1 MRRIC
6 MPRIELAEL
15 AAEIPENW
23 NVQGMLTLTL
33 PSSDPNVKP
42 NVILTK
48 EYLPKEVDLVSYFTK
63 IKDSIMKRG
72 IKDLKISDEKDIAI
86 SGIRGKMMVC
96 SWDVSAMA
104 EMMKQQQPDKPAP
117 EIKPGQMV
125 KQIQVT
131 LLKDKL
137 AINMTASFPDDK
149 FQDYYK
155 PFQQFLKDLKI
166 G

>member
-1 MRRIC
+1 

-33 PSSDPNVKP
+33 PSTDPNVKP
-42 NVILTK
+42 NVIVTK
-48 EYLPKEVDLVSYFTK
+48 EYLPKEVDLPTYFGR
-63 IKDSIMKRG
+63 IKESIQKRG

-104 EMMKQQQPDKPAP
+104 DMMKQRAPDKPAP
-117 EIKPGQMV
+117 NVKPGQIV

-137 AINMTASFPDDK
+137 AINMTASFPDEQ
-149 FQDYYK
+149 FNDYYK
-155 PFQQFLKDLKI
+155 PFQGFLKSLKI